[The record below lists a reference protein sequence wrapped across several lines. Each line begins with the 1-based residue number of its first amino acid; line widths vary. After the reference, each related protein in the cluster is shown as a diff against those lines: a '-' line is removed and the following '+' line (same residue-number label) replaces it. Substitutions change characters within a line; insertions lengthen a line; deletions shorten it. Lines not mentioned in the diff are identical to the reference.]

1 MPYIQLQFRRGTA
14 LEWSTVNPTL
24 ADGELGIE
32 TDTLKHKIGDGS
44 TEWNDLGYASLALN
58 NGTTTGDIVR
68 WNNDAGVWESASEP
82 LEFNQ
87 IILTPAETAALNQE
101 GSLFYCSTDKAVHV
115 CTSDE

>member
-1 MPYIQLQFRRGTA
+1 MMSRSYVIVQPSEPAFVIHG
-14 LEWSTVNPTL
+14 N
-24 ADGELGIE
+24 
-32 TDTLKHKIGDGS
+32 DGS
-44 TEWNDLGYASLALN
+44 VVIHAPAVIAELHQHFIGEFED
-58 NGTTTGDIVR
+58 GTVTGDFVR
-68 WNNDAGVWESASEP
+68 WNAETGSWEVKSEP